1 MERSIY
7 SKEETRNAFEDS
19 SVGEQNH
26 EEVEPQKQLSAEV
39 WRAAKAGPRLLN
51 TRKMKV
57 IILVTF
63 YKPL

>member
-7 SKEETRNAFEDS
+7 CKEETRNAFEDS

-51 TRKMKV
+51 TRK
-57 IILVTF
+57 
-63 YKPL
+63 